1 MNYEPREDSELL
13 AKYVKKFAFGNV
25 LDMGT
30 GSGIQAI
37 TAAKKKSVKSVVAAD
52 IQEEVIENNKNN
64 IKNKKIKFIVSD
76 LFSNIKNKKFDTIIF
91 NPPYLPEDAQ
101 LKDLTIDGGKKG
113 YEVIERFLNDV
124 NNYLKKNGIIL
135 IIFSSLTKKE
145 KVNEFIEKNMM
156 KYNELDK
163 KHIFFEELYIYLIKK
178 GDLLRKLENKKIKD
192 IRYFTKG
199 HRGILFTGIYGKK
212 KIVVK
217 AKLPESKA
225 VGRIQNEINCL
236 KTLNK
241 KNIGPKLL
249 FYDADYLAYEFIE
262 GDFISDY
269 LERANK
275 KDIKKTVKHIFNQLF
290 VMDKLMTDKEEM
302 HRPYKHIII
311 DKESRPVLVDFER
324 CRKTKK
330 PKNVTQFCD
339 FVSSGY
345 VSSILKRRNI
355 RINKDRIIKLAKVYK
370 KAQNKNNLSK
380 IIKGIK

>member
-113 YEVIERFLNDV
+113 YEVIERFLNDA
-124 NNYLKKNGIIL
+124 NNYLKKDGVIL
-135 IIFSSLTKKE
+135 IIFSSLTRKA
-145 KVNEFIEKNMM
+145 KVDEFIENNLLEHK
-156 KYNELDK
+156 ELDK
-163 KHIFFEELYIYLIKK
+163 RHIFFEDLYIYLIKK
-178 GDLLRKLENKKIKD
+178 SDLLRKLENKKIKD

-212 KIVVK
+212 KIVIK

-225 VGRIQNEINCL
+225 VGRIQNEIKHL

-249 FYDADYLAYEFIE
+249 FCDKDYFAYEFIE
-262 GDFISDY
+262 GLFISDFIEK
-269 LERANK
+269 LINK
-275 KDIKKTVKHIFNQLF
+275 KKSLKKLSIIKITSKIKK
-290 VMDKLMTDKEEM
+290 
-302 HRPYKHIII
+302 
-311 DKESRPVLVDFER
+311 
-324 CRKTKK
+324 
-330 PKNVTQFCD
+330 
-339 FVSSGY
+339 
-345 VSSILKRRNI
+345 
-355 RINKDRIIKLAKVYK
+355 
-370 KAQNKNNLSK
+370 
-380 IIKGIK
+380 